1 MKKCFLVILIVL
13 LSLAISLPFTYAA
26 KLSDEDIAKKKEGWY
41 PTGLPLVNYDSD
53 NGFGYGVRVYMYNN
67 GSRDEENFAYAP
79 YKMQL
84 YGQFYQTTNGYQYH
98 EVNLDM
104 PYIMGTKFRVITSVA
119 YDKKINANFFGI
131 GADTAKEK
139 LAMDTNSDG
148 IIDEEFDKYEDYL
161 DYADDNDNLQKYYNY
176 KYTKPSFFLNVHRD
190 LTQNLKM
197 LVGVEV
203 KKVDI
208 DAWDGHKFDH
218 DKQGPTLL
226 KQWQPEGY
234 DGGWSNFVRASIYY
248 DTRDYEP
255 DPKTGY
261 LIDYAYEIS
270 DNVIGSDYDFMRH
283 TVQLQGYIPLLSS
296 LTLALR
302 AAYTDTNSDAPFFEM
317 GYFGFSLNRRTGL
330 GNNRTLRGYHEQRF
344 VGPTMTI
351 GNAEL
356 RWKFAETNAWGQNF
370 QFKLTGFYDVGNV
383 YDKAGDPFDD
393 PRFGDYHQGY
403 GGGLVIAW
411 NMATIVHFYYG
422 TSEEDSSISVDFSHT
437 F

>member
-1 MKKCFLVILIVL
+1 
-13 LSLAISLPFTYAA
+13 
-26 KLSDEDIAKKKEGWY
+26 
-41 PTGLPLVNYDSD
+41 
-53 NGFGYGVRVYMYNN
+53 
-67 GSRDEENFAYAP
+67 
-79 YKMQL
+79 
-84 YGQFYQTTNGYQYH
+84 
-98 EVNLDM
+98 
-104 PYIMGTKFRVITSVA
+104 
-119 YDKKINANFFGI
+119 
-131 GADTAKEK
+131 
-139 LAMDTNSDG
+139 
-148 IIDEEFDKYEDYL
+148 
-161 DYADDNDNLQKYYNY
+161 
-176 KYTKPSFFLNVHRD
+176 
-190 LTQNLKM
+190 
-197 LVGVEV
+197 
-203 KKVDI
+203 
-208 DAWDGHKFDH
+208 
-218 DKQGPTLL
+218 
-226 KQWQPEGY
+226 
-234 DGGWSNFVRASIYY
+234 
-248 DTRDYEP
+248 
-255 DPKTGY
+255 
-261 LIDYAYEIS
+261 
-270 DNVIGSDYDFMRH
+270 
-283 TVQLQGYIPLLSS
+283 LLSS

-344 VGPTMTI
+344 VGPTMTV